1 MTSEPHPSGVIK
13 KGGSPNMSLDI
24 WVRPELVVDLEE
36 VHGRFVSE
44 RAAFERSVLNSESHR
59 VFW

>member
-1 MTSEPHPSGVIK
+1 
-13 KGGSPNMSLDI
+13 MSLDI